1 MTRHELFYLICYTNY
16 FLFFS
21 RSDTSNDYESDVQ
34 HQSNNNDENF
44 NKSEE
49 NSENSCKHNNNTKT
63 QSSSS
68 VDADLETLDRELCA
82 LDAAMPLVDP
92 EITQGAEQLEQAMV
106 SRKRRTSEDEN
117 NDRLVREA
125 LSQFYLPSTRLISA
139 IDDCPFIPSDCKR
152 QKTDLNLV
160 VGSNQDQKEFECI
173 IDSLRSLN
181 SGSNHGGNNNYSM
194 ENYIHMVLPMHA

>member
-1 MTRHELFYLICYTNY
+1 VQ
-16 FLFFS
+16 
-21 RSDTSNDYESDVQ
+21 DQTSNK
-34 HQSNNNDENF
+34 DENF
-44 NKSEE
+44 NNKCKENAENTNKGSNNAKSP
-49 NSENSCKHNNNTKT
+49 TAA
-63 QSSSS
+63 SSS

-139 IDDCPFIPSDCKR
+139 IDDCPFIPSECKR
-152 QKTDLNLV
+152 QKTSD
-160 VGSNQDQKEFECI
+160 QDQKEFECI

-181 SGSNHGGNNNYSM
+181 NGGNGHGPAHSHHNYSM
-194 ENYIHMVLPMHA
+194 ENYLHMVLPMHA